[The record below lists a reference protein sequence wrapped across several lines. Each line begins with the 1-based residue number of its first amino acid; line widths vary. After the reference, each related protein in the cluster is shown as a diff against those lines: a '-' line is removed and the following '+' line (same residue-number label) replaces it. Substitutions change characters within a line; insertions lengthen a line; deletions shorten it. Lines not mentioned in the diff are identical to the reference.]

1 VKRVIPTLTDSSHG
15 DQETLHRRH
24 CKELGEILKNP
35 RETKVVVMP
44 DFFLD
49 RLIILNWNIAAFA
62 EKLQEVANHKGGCLD
77 GIAQIDLKGGNAVN
91 TASALTAL
99 DVKVTPIVC
108 TNAFGLKLMKIHLA
122 NDNIDFSH
130 VKIFDRPSTTTAI
143 EVKTEQGRANIMLRD
158 VGALADFGPQHLD
171 DDDFQTIEEADF
183 VCIFNWAGT
192 RNFGTK
198 LARAVF
204 SHTKMRGKGRTYY
217 DTADPT
223 PNKQQI
229 PNLIRDILE
238 SKQLDMLSV
247 NENEAI
253 CYASHLNRKKET
265 VEDLSVEERA
275 KESARLLASRYSA
288 RIDLHA
294 TNFSVTFTGKKEKI
308 VPAFRVPVLR
318 ATGAGDAWNAGN
330 ILGETYDLSDGA
342 RLTLANAVAAY
353 YVSDPSGTHAT
364 REKLS
369 KFLLKMSKKDP
380 S

>member
-1 VKRVIPTLTDSSHG
+1 
-15 DQETLHRRH
+15 
-24 CKELGEILKNP
+24 
-35 RETKVVVMP
+35 MP

-49 RLIILNWNIAAFA
+49 RLIILNWNIAIFA

-77 GIAQIDLKGGNAVN
+77 GIAQIDSKGGNAVN
-91 TASALTAL
+91 TASALAAL

-108 TNAFGLKLMKIHLA
+108 TSAFGLKMMKIHLA
-122 NDNIDFSH
+122 NANIDFSH
-130 VKIFDRPSTTTAI
+130 VKIFDCPSTTTAI
-143 EVKTEQGRANIMLRD
+143 EVETEQGRTNIMLRD
-158 VGALADFGPQHLD
+158 VGALANFGPQHLD

-183 VCIFNWAGT
+183 VCAFNWAGT
-192 RNFGTK
+192 KNYGTK
-198 LARAVF
+198 LAKAVF
-204 SHTKMRGKGRTYY
+204 SHAKTRGKGKTYY

-229 PNLIRDILE
+229 PNLIGDVLE

-253 CYASHLNRKKET
+253 CFASHVNRKKEAF
-265 VEDLSVEERA
+265 EDLSIEEKA

-294 TNFSVTFTGKKEKI
+294 TSFSATFADKKEKI

-330 ILGETYDLSDGA
+330 ILGETCDLSDGA

-353 YVSDPSGTHAT
+353 YISDPSGKHAT

-369 KFLLKMSKKDP
+369 KFLLKMNKKNP
-380 S
+380 H

>member
-1 VKRVIPTLTDSSHG
+1 M
-15 DQETLHRRH
+15 
-24 CKELGEILKNP
+24 KNP

-49 RLIILNWNIAAFA
+49 RLIILNWNIATFA
-62 EKLQEVANHKGGCLD
+62 EKLQEVASHKGGCLD

-91 TASALTAL
+91 TASALAAL

-108 TNAFGLKLMKIHLA
+108 TSTFGLKMMKIHLA
-122 NDNIDFSH
+122 NANIDFSH
-130 VKIFDRPSTTTAI
+130 VKIFDCPSTTTAI
-143 EVKTEQGRANIMLRD
+143 EVETEQGRTNIMLRD

-183 VCIFNWAGT
+183 VCVFNWAGT
-192 RNFGTK
+192 KNFGTK

-204 SHTKMRGKGRTYY
+204 CHAKMRGKGRTYY
-217 DTADPT
+217 DTADPA

-229 PNLIRDILE
+229 PNLISDVLE

-253 CYASHLNRKKET
+253 CYASHVNRKKEA
-265 VEDLSVEERA
+265 VEERA

-294 TNFSVTFTGKKEKI
+294 TSFSATFADKKEKI
-308 VPAFRVPVLR
+308 VSAFRVPVLR

-330 ILGETYDLSDGA
+330 ILGEAYDLSDGA

-353 YVSDPSGTHAT
+353 YVSDPSGKYAT

-369 KFLLKMSKKDP
+369 EFLLKMSKKDP
-380 S
+380 H